1 MPPTLPPQ
9 TTGPPAPA
17 AQPGGALP
25 ALALQLH
32 GPARV
37 LPADGPALPLAPR
50 EAALLAWLQLEGPV
64 ARGRIAG
71 LLWPGG
77 TEAQARA
84 NLRQMLSRL
93 RRAAGAL
100 VEEDEGLLRLAA
112 GIPLQADDRRP
123 LLDGLDFDDA
133 PELAAWL
140 AGQREQALRR
150 RQREQLQAGH
160 AALAAGRLDAALE
173 AADALLA
180 VQPENEEAWR
190 LRMQTLAQR
199 GDRAQALQA
208 WDDCRHALRSAFGVP
223 PSAATQALGEQ
234 LLADS
239 APPLPRLSLPESLR
253 RPPQLVGREAELQ
266 AVLRN
271 LALGH
276 GVVVL
281 GPAGIGKSRLLAEAA
296 ERFAPVLAVAA
307 RPGDAVSPGALIA
320 RLLAAALQRFEP
332 PLADDTRRDV
342 ERLLPPRAG
351 DSGPPPAELKS
362 ALEHRRVLASAAR
375 CLAACHARGLRALVL
390 DDLQFADAA
399 SLDALQVIAG
409 QGLAAAPGEAAA
421 LLLAARDDELPP
433 AASALIALLSQSG
446 RAARVDL
453 RPLDAAQLRELL
465 RGLALPGAEGL
476 DRDALAGALHA
487 RVGGLPAFV
496 LESLRSLWLER
507 LQTGEDWPAAP
518 AVPVPPTLRE
528 AVRRRLDRLSPEALQ
543 LAQLAAVAGGDF
555 SIGLAS
561 VATGRPTLAL
571 APPLTE
577 LASAQVFDGQRFGHD
592 LVAEAVAASVPG
604 ALARALHAQVA
615 AYLTGW
621 RDSAARVAFHLDR
634 AGQPREAAPWH
645 LQAAKAMRARWQM
658 HEAARAFETGAA
670 AFDPVAEREQA
681 FGAWREAARCWLLL
695 SRDAEAELALDHAEP
710 LARGAR
716 ERVLLRSIRTTVQ
729 FNASRYGAAAAS
741 ALAVAAELPATQA
754 LLDAEELAQVLLSA
768 ALAAPY
774 IADAAPLLQACEA
787 VRPRAAEQPMLAA
800 RVDFASGMTLGWL
813 GRPLLA
819 RDALER
825 GWAAAQAHGLL
836 GECVNLGNQLIRC
849 AELRGELGEALDA
862 CERTRRTIEQIGAG
876 AGFEADL
883 LSYRALLLVS
893 AGRPGEA
900 QAALQQ
906 LMRLREGGTLSA
918 YEALR
923 LALLQLTGGRPEAAE
938 AALRHCPQPGPGPS
952 PLAAHRAWARA
963 RCDLAAGRDPAAALA
978 EAAAACP
985 APHSQMGWRGQVLQA
1000 LCGRPA
1006 ALPLA
1011 EIEALLLTLEQR
1023 GLRALQR
1030 SAAIAAARQALH
1042 EDRPQRAREHAEAA
1056 LALAA
1061 CVDPWCDEPASVWLE
1076 AARAFD
1082 ALGLAGAAADARH
1095 AGARWVR
1102 EAAATLADPADRAA
1116 WCEGNPVHRALLA
1129 GTR

>member
-1 MPPTLPPQ
+1 MSATLPPLS
-9 TTGPPAPA
+9 TTGPPAA
-17 AQPGGALP
+17 T
-25 ALALQLH
+25 ALQLQ

-37 LPADGPALPLAPR
+37 LLADRPALVLAPR

-64 ARGRIAG
+64 ARARIAG

-84 NLRQMLSRL
+84 NLRQLLSRL
-93 RRAAGAL
+93 RRAAGEL
-100 VEEDEGLLRLAA
+100 VQEDDGLLQLAA
-112 GIPLQADDRRP
+112 GLPPQPDDPRP
-123 LLDGLDFDDA
+123 LLEGLAFDDA

-140 AGQREQALRR
+140 AAQREQALRR
-150 RQREQLQAGH
+150 RQRLQLQVGH
-160 AALAAGRLDAALE
+160 AALAAGQLDAALE
-173 AADALLA
+173 AADSLLA
-180 VQPENEEAWR
+180 AQPENEEAWR

-208 WDDCRHALRSAFGVP
+208 WDDCRHALRAAFGVP
-223 PSAATQALGEQ
+223 PSAATQALGER

-239 APPLPRLSLPESLR
+239 AAPLPRLALPESLR

-281 GPAGIGKSRLLAEAA
+281 GPAGIGKSRLLADAA

-307 RPGDAVSPGALIA
+307 RPGDAVSPGTLLA

-332 PLADDTRRDV
+332 ALAADTRRDV

-351 DSGPPPAELKS
+351 DGGEPPAALRS

-390 DDLQFADAA
+390 DDLQFADDA
-399 SLDALQVIAG
+399 SLAALQVIAG
-409 QGLAAAPGEAAA
+409 QGLVAAPDEAAP
-421 LLLAARDDELPP
+421 LLLAARHDELPP

-476 DRDALAGALHA
+476 DRDALAAALHA

-555 SIGLAS
+555 SIGLAT
-561 VATGRPTLAL
+561 VATGRTTLAL

-615 AYLTGW
+615 AYLMGW

-634 AGQPREAAPWH
+634 AGQPRQAAPWH
-645 LQAAKAMRARWQM
+645 LQAAQAMRARWQM
-658 HEAARAFETGAA
+658 HEAARAFETAA
-670 AFDPVAEREQA
+670 AALDPVADREQVTT
-681 FGAWREAARCWLLL
+681 AWREAARCWLLL
-695 SRDAEAELALDHAEP
+695 SRDAEAERALDRAEP

-716 ERVLLRSIRTTVQ
+716 ERVLLRSIRATVQ
-729 FNASRYGAAAAS
+729 FNASRYGAAADS
-741 ALAVAAELPATQA
+741 AQAVAAELPATQA

-774 IADAAPLLQACEA
+774 IADAEPLLQACEA
-787 VRPRAAEQPMLAA
+787 VRPRGAERPMLAA
-800 RVDFASGMTLGWL
+800 RVDFAAGMTLGWL
-813 GRPLLA
+813 GRPLQA
-819 RDALER
+819 HEALER
-825 GWAAAQAHGLL
+825 GWATAQAHDLR

-849 AELRGELGEALDA
+849 AELRGELDDALQA
-862 CERTRRTIEQIGAG
+862 CERTRSAIEHIGAG

-900 QAALQQ
+900 LAAVQQ
-906 LMRLREGGTLSA
+906 LLRLRGAAALSA

-923 LALLQLTGGRPEAAE
+923 LALLQLPCGRPEAAA
-938 AALRHCPQPGPGPS
+938 AALQQCPAPATGPS
-952 PLAAHRAWARA
+952 PLAAHRAWALA
-963 RCDLAAGRDPAAALA
+963 RCEHAAGRDPAAALA
-978 EAAAACP
+978 QAASACP

-1000 LCGRPA
+1000 LVGRPA
-1006 ALPLA
+1006 AQPLA
-1011 EIEALLLTLEQR
+1011 EIEALLPTLEQR

-1030 SAAIAAARQALH
+1030 SAAMAAARQALH
-1042 EDRPQRAREHAEAA
+1042 EDRPQRARQHAETA
-1056 LALAA
+1056 LALAR
-1061 CVDPWCDEPASVWLE
+1061 CVDPWCDEPASVWRE
-1076 AARAFD
+1076 AAEVFD
-1082 ALGLAGAAADARH
+1082 ALDLAAAAAQARRAGAQ
-1095 AGARWVR
+1095 WVR
-1102 EAAATLADPADRAA
+1102 DAAATLPHAADRDA
-1116 WCEGNPVHRALLA
+1116 WCEGNPVHRALLR
-1129 GTR
+1129 GPR